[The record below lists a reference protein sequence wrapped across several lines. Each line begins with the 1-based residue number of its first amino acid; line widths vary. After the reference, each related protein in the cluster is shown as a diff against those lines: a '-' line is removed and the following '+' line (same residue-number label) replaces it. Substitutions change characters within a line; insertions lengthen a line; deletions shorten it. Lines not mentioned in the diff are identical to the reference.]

1 MSRWWESERS
11 KTAAAVRGVRRR
23 LRANYVRAAADY
35 RKGADRRMRMALE
48 MERARYLAETERLGE
63 AVNKL
68 ARVQMYHER
77 HCLST
82 SLRGVVSFSD
92 EFILVTKGERM
103 VRYLAYRALFGLL
116 LSKLADGASDE
127 FMESRA
133 LPVLRYPVTAAHT
146 RLDESNPGISL
157 SPVAI
162 QDASG
167 APL

>member
-1 MSRWWESERS
+1 MAKWWESERS

-23 LRANYVRAAADY
+23 LRANYVRAAADA
-35 RKGADRRMRMALE
+35 REGAERRMRRELE
-48 MERARYLAETERLGE
+48 MELWRYRAEIERLGE

-68 ARVQMYHER
+68 ARVQIYHER
-77 HCLST
+77 HHLST

-92 EFILVTKGERM
+92 EFILVTKNELTLRHT
-103 VRYLAYRALFGLL
+103 AYRALFGLL
-116 LSKLADGASDE
+116 LRKLADGASDE

-133 LPVLRYPVTAAHT
+133 RATLRFPVAAAHA
-146 RLDESNPGISL
+146 RLGESSPGTGL
-157 SPVAI
+157 SPALT